1 MYVAL
6 VILHS
11 WLRWLVLA
19 AGLNALARAIGG
31 ARSGRRWNAG
41 DASAGKWLVIAFD
54 VQFLIGLILYAGL
67 SPLTRLAFNDF
78 GAAMRQADLR
88 FWAVEHITGML
99 IATALIHIGRKKS
112 LKAPEARQH
121 KTALIFFGLALVIV
135 LLSIPWPGMPASRP
149 LFRGF

>member
-19 AGLNALARAIGG
+19 AGLNAVARAIGG
-31 ARSGRRWNAG
+31 AQSGRPWNPG
-41 DASAGKWLVIAFD
+41 DALAGKWLVILFD
-54 VQFLIGLILYAGL
+54 AQFLIGLILYAGL
-67 SPLTRLAFNDF
+67 SPLTQMAFNDF

-99 IATALIHIGRKKS
+99 IASALIHIGRKKS
-112 LKAPEARQH
+112 MKAPEGRRH
-121 KTALIFFGLALVIV
+121 KTALIFFGLALVVV